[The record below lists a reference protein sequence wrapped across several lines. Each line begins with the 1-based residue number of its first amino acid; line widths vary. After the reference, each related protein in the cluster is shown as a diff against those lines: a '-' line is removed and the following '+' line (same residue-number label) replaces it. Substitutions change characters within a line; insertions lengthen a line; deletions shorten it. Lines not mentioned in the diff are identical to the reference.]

1 MDISFKTKE
10 HPEARTVSYDFPADL
25 EGLVAKFGNDSVY
38 DNAVG
43 SFVISLQALCR
54 RHIEKS
60 DEEIQEI
67 VTNWDPNT
75 RATGVRKTAA
85 EKVSAALG
93 QLSPE
98 EKAALLAKLQASL
111 GQ

>member
-10 HPEARTVSYDFPADL
+10 HPEARTVSYEFPETL
-25 EGLVAKFGNDSVY
+25 EGLVAKFGNDEVY
-38 DNAVG
+38 SNAVG

-60 DEEIQEI
+60 DEEIQEL
-67 VTNWDPNT
+67 VNNWDPNT
-75 RATGVRKTAA
+75 RSVGVRKTAA

-93 QLSPE
+93 QLTPE